1 MARTMTLTDTDVLMV
16 NRLPEENP
24 PDLLG
29 ALGSQVTCCSCEA
42 LRRCLAAWPL
52 DCVGE
57 VRVVTSGDD
66 GDNATARARTMLP
79 LSLTS
84 LH

>member
-1 MARTMTLTDTDVLMV
+1 MTLTDTDVLMV

-57 VRVVTSGDD
+57 VAVWSPAAMAATI
-66 GDNATARARTMLP
+66 NAAARARTMLP